1 MVENK
6 SLKEEITSLKNII
19 VMQEGKLLIAN
30 DQEQQKYLF
39 EIQFRKKLSNMF
51 SPTQIDLILNP
62 KKKVFWWS
70 NEDIA
75 AAISLRSVSS
85 KAYNY
90 LREKK
95 NYPLPG
101 K

>member
-1 MVENK
+1 M
-6 SLKEEITSLKNII
+6 
-19 VMQEGKLLIAN
+19 LIAN
-30 DQEQQKYLF
+30 DQKRQEKLF
-39 EIQFRKKLSNMF
+39 EMHFREKLSNMF
-51 SPTQIDLILNP
+51 SPTQIDQILNP
-62 KKKVFWWS
+62 KKKVFRWT

-85 KAYNY
+85 KAYLY

>member
-51 SPTQIDLILNP
+51 SPTQIDLILNQ
-62 KKKVFWWS
+62 KKKFLGGQMK
-70 NEDIA
+70 I
-75 AAISLRSVSS
+75 LLQL
-85 KAYNY
+85 Y
-90 LREKK
+90 L
-95 NYPLPG
+95 
-101 K
+101 

>member
-1 MVENK
+1 
-6 SLKEEITSLKNII
+6 
-19 VMQEGKLLIAN
+19 
-30 DQEQQKYLF
+30 
-39 EIQFRKKLSNMF
+39 MF

-62 KKKVFWWS
+62 KEKMFRWS

-85 KAYNY
+85 NAYSY

-95 NYPLPG
+95 LSPAR
-101 K
+101 